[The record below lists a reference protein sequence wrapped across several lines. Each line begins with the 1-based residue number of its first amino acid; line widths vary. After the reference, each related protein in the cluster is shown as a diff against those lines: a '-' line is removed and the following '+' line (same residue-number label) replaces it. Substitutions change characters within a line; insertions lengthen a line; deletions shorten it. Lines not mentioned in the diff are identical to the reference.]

1 MKKGFTM
8 IELIFVIV
16 ILGILASVAIPRLAA
31 TREDAEISA
40 AVANL
45 RTLVS
50 DASAYYT
57 VKSGFGTGDSG
68 TKWNEFTSVP
78 LNNPNGTANG
88 SDGVIKIG
96 GKECIRVQVKDKN
109 GNVPA
114 HILVAKDETN
124 KNSGACKQV
133 VAAEPL
139 KAYFDSRVAG
149 VEGLGADKGAI
160 PIGSS
165 TSIYGAVASAASA
178 AAGSAAAARPAA
190 ARPAAARP
198 AAARPAASKPTAQ
211 QTASRPTTQQTAS
224 RPTAPSKPTTTPQ
237 APYSAITPGGGKVIK
252 GTGSGTSLNRP
263 LAQKVLNIQQGK
275 PGRGS
280 GGSVAAIGKR

>member
-1 MKKGFTM
+1 M

-57 VKSGFGTGDSG
+57 VKGEFGTGG
-68 TKWNEFTSVP
+68 TGAKWNEFTSVP

-114 HILVAKDETN
+114 HILVAKDGTN

-133 VAAEPL
+133 VAAKPL

-149 VEGLGADKGAI
+149 VEGLSADKGAI

-165 TSIYGAVASAASA
+165 TRVY
-178 AAGSAAAARPAA
+178 
-190 ARPAAARP
+190 
-198 AAARPAASKPTAQ
+198 SK
-211 QTASRPTTQQTAS
+211 
-224 RPTAPSKPTTTPQ
+224 
-237 APYSAITPGGGKVIK
+237 
-252 GTGSGTSLNRP
+252 
-263 LAQKVLNIQQGK
+263 
-275 PGRGS
+275 
-280 GGSVAAIGKR
+280 